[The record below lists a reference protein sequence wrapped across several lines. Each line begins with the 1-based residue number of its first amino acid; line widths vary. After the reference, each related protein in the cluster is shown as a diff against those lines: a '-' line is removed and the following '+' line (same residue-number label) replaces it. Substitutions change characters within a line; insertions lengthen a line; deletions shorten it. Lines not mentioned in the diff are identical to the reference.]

1 MRYESRS
8 IKNSSMFEVIDL
20 LSDGG
25 EGQPLIVASFFDQGV
40 CERFVEWANGYDTLN
55 QRFADATD
63 SFNMALKALDRND
76 ERRSREYSK
85 FIEDRTGEVA
95 SQIAIRRIFDIVY
108 GAFSGRLCNY
118 TEAVDGFGGAV
129 PMTKVIADAQEQAKE
144 ELFKVAGVDADA

>member
-1 MRYESRS
+1 MRYAVSTVP
-8 IKNSSMFEVIDL
+8 NSTRIEVVDV

-25 EGQPLIVASFFDQGV
+25 EGKPLIVASFFDRPV
-40 CERFVEWANGYDTLN
+40 ADRFVEYANGYQPLES
-55 QRFADATD
+55 RLADVTD

-76 ERRSREYSK
+76 ERRSREYAK
-85 FIEDRTGEVA
+85 FLEDRTGEVA

-118 TEAVDGFGGAV
+118 TEAVDGFGGTV

-144 ELFKVAGVDADA
+144 ELFKLAGVDADA